1 MIKLVNKSDEK
12 LVFKT
17 DMNISLAN
25 AIRRSI
31 NYIPILAI
39 DSLEISKNDSA
50 LYDEIIAQRV
60 GLVPLKDEDLKM
72 PQDCDCG
79 KEEGCAKCSM
89 KLKLS
94 CDGPCT
100 VYSTDM
106 APKGSVL
113 YKMPITIIDKDQAV
127 EFVAIAK
134 RGLGVQHA
142 KFSPGLM
149 YYRYSEDLE
158 KEDDESFKKILEDAK
173 KTEGKEVIAF
183 LESWG
188 QIKPK
193 EIFTQAVEILNQEIK
208 DLVKEIK

>member
-1 MIKLVNKSDEK
+1 MIKIINKADNK
-12 LVFKT
+12 IIFKT
-17 DMNISLAN
+17 DMNVSLAN

-31 NYIPILAI
+31 NCIPILAI

-60 GLVPLKDEDLKM
+60 GLIPLANEDLKL
-72 PQDCDCG
+72 PEDCDCG

-106 APKGSVL
+106 SPKNMAL
-113 YKMPITIIDKDQAV
+113 YKMPITILDKDQSV
-127 EFVAIAK
+127 EFIAIAK
-134 RGLGVQHA
+134 MGLGIKHA

-158 KEDDESFKKILEDAK
+158 KEDDESFKKILEEAK
-173 KTEGKEVIAF
+173 KTEGKEVTAF
-183 LESWG
+183 IESWG
-188 QIKPK
+188 QIKAK
-193 EIFTQAVEILNQEIK
+193 DMFAQSIEILNQEIK